1 LENTKR
7 RIWRFIVA
15 ASSRPFEL
23 RGRRRNGEISEENGE
38 NEKLSPYTLVLSLTL
53 LEQALKLQPSE
64 SVLRESGQLRHIGR
78 IVGDRAVA
86 EPVGPRQ
93 VLCGIL
99 CRSRGPE
106 LARGRRES
114 ALERGLCVN
123 SGIDCGVEAV
133 GELVMVMV
141 ICLLRRFQ

>member
-1 LENTKR
+1 M
-7 RIWRFIVA
+7 
-15 ASSRPFEL
+15 
-23 RGRRRNGEISEENGE
+23 
-38 NEKLSPYTLVLSLTL
+38 
-53 LEQALKLQPSE
+53 LEQALKLQPSKG
-64 SVLRESGQLRHIGR
+64 VLRESGQLRHIGR

-93 VLCGIL
+93 VICGIL

-114 ALERGLCVN
+114 ALERGPCVK

-133 GELVMVMV
+133 GELVMVVV
-141 ICLLRRFQ
+141 IYLLRRFR